1 MEDLMFCSY
10 CDELIK
16 GSTYVYEDEEYCSK
30 ECLLAAKHGIEG
42 DLAKYEEDWEEEF
55 EEY

>member
-1 MEDLMFCSY
+1 MEDLMFCSH

-16 GSTYVYEDEEYCSK
+16 GSAFVYEDEEY
-30 ECLLAAKHGIEG
+30 LLAARDEIEG

>member
-1 MEDLMFCSY
+1 MEDLMFCSH

-16 GSTYVYEDEEYCSK
+16 GSAYVCEDEEYCSK
-30 ECLLAAKHGIEG
+30 ACLLAARDEIEG
-42 DLAKYEEDWEEEF
+42 DLAKYEEDREEEF